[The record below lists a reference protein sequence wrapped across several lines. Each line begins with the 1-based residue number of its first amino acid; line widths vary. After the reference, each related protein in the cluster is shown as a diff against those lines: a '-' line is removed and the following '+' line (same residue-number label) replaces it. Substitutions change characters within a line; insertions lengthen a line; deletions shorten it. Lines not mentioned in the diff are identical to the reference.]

1 MAPAR
6 FRLAPDGSA
15 EIDGLTLVPD
25 INEQFGLHID
35 EDTYTTI
42 GGYLMGR
49 IGRRAHV
56 GEAIEVEGRIMRV
69 VAIDGLRVS
78 RVWLST
84 PSPAP
89 TGESAAE
96 TDRA

>member
-1 MAPAR
+1 M
-6 FRLAPDGSA
+6 PD
-15 EIDGLTLVPD
+15 V
-25 INEQFGLHID
+25 NEQFGLHID

-42 GGYLMGR
+42 GGYVMGR

-69 VAIDGLRVS
+69 VATDGLRVS

-84 PSPAP
+84 PMKPAP
-89 TGESAAE
+89 RSADADDE
-96 TDRA
+96 AAVR

>member
-1 MAPAR
+1 
-6 FRLAPDGSA
+6 
-15 EIDGLTLVPD
+15 
-25 INEQFGLHID
+25 
-35 EDTYTTI
+35 
-42 GGYLMGR
+42 MGR

-84 PSPAP
+84 PSQAP
-89 TGESAAE
+89 QPPQSA
-96 TDRA
+96 

>member
-1 MAPAR
+1 M
-6 FRLAPDGSA
+6 PD
-15 EIDGLTLVPD
+15 V
-25 INEQFGLHID
+25 NEQFGLHID

-42 GGYLMGR
+42 GGYVMGR

-78 RVWLST
+78 RVWMST
-84 PSPAP
+84 PH
-89 TGESAAE
+89 EAARQRQPHAE
-96 TDRA
+96 CIIVRRADD